1 MSEKNIQLIN
11 HQIIKG
17 MGELHLDIANEE
29 EIKSLYQSKLI

>member
-17 MGELHLDIANEE
+17 MVIDNKKWHELAHRNKKFI
-29 EIKSLYQSKLI
+29 